1 MRLCY
6 GLSLVFFAACAP
18 SRASPSNPPP
28 PPPPAPPPAPNTVFV
43 AVSNFQFTPDT
54 VKITVG
60 TPVRWTNEGSVSHSV
75 TSDSTGS
82 FNSGTLSN
90 GGVDQY
96 GMPYAGSTYD
106 RTFATAG
113 TYPHHCSFPPP
124 LKGGVIAS
132 H

>member
-6 GLSLVFFAACAP
+6 GLFLVFLVACG
-18 SRASPSNPPP
+18 SSTSYSSNPPP
-28 PPPPAPPPAPNTVFV
+28 PPPPAPPPAPNSVFV

-113 TYPHHCSFPPP
+113 TYPYHCSFHRQM
-124 LKGGVIAS
+124 KGVVIVS
-132 H
+132 N

>member
-6 GLSLVFFAACAP
+6 GLFLVFLVACG
-18 SRASPSNPPP
+18 SSTSYSSNPPP

-113 TYPHHCSFPPP
+113 TYPYHCSFHRQMT
-124 LKGGVIAS
+124 GVVIVS
-132 H
+132 N

>member
-1 MRLCY
+1 MRWGK
-6 GLSLVFFAACAP
+6 GLSCVSCLHSCP
-18 SRASPSNPPP
+18 SSASSNNLPP
-28 PPPPAPPPAPNTVFV
+28 PPPPAPPPAPNSVFV
-43 AVSNFQFTPDT
+43 AVSNFQFPPDT

-106 RTFATAG
+106 LTFATAG
-113 TYPHHCSFPPP
+113 TYPYHCSFHRQM
-124 LKGGVIAS
+124 KGVVIGS
-132 H
+132 D